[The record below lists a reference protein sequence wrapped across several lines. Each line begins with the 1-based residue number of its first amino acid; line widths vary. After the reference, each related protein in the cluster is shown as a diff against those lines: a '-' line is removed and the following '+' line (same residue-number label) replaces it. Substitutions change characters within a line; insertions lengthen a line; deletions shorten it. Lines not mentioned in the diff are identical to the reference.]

1 MKSIGTIFERDVITV
16 RPSDTLSRAAE
27 RMEQHNIGALVV
39 VEQERP
45 VGIIT
50 DRDIAVGMGAHQ
62 AVKSDTV
69 QSLMTCP
76 VTTMNEDEGIYDATK
91 HMMAHAL
98 RRVPVVD
105 GAGRLVGLVTLDDVL
120 VLLSRELDNLVK
132 GIRSEVAAP
141 A

>member
-1 MKSIGTIFERDVITV
+1 MKSVGSIFAKNVITV
-16 RPSDTLSRAAE
+16 RPGDTLSRSAE

-50 DRDIAVGMGAHQ
+50 DRDIAIALGARH

-69 QSLMTCP
+69 QTVMTCP
-76 VTTMNEDEGIYDATK
+76 VTTMHEDEGIYDATK
-91 HMMAHAL
+91 HMMAKAL
-98 RRVPVVD
+98 RRMPVVD
-105 GAGRLVGLVTLDDVL
+105 GAGRLVGLVTLDDLL
-120 VLLSRELDNLVK
+120 VLLSRELDNLAR
-132 GIRSEVAAP
+132 GIRAEVAVP